1 MPNCLLNKA
10 VKTIATVSILVIVG
24 LIVFLMMQQHAQ
36 EKLRAENDLLAQ
48 QLAQL
53 QTDNEN
59 FSNQLAQTKDSQ
71 SFSDDKMNELLKLRG
86 EVGVLEQQTNELGK
100 LRAENQQLQLA
111 QQNAAAQSQA
121 TADAQEQQRQMAI
134 KKMNDAKQGILGFL
148 MFAGDNQNQFP
159 TNFSQTEKYY
169 NDTSTLQE
177 IETNFDIVYQ
187 GSMNLT
193 NASQIIVLREKQAW
207 QALNGKWMK
216 TYGFADGHSEVHTE
230 PNGNFDDW
238 ENQRLIAPPSQ

>member
-1 MPNCLLNKA
+1 

-71 SFSDDKMNELLKLRG
+71 SLANDKMNELLKLRG

-100 LRAENQQLQLA
+100 LRAENQRL
-111 QQNAAAQSQA
+111 QNAQHEVAAQSQV
-121 TADAQEQQRQMAI
+121 TANAEQQQHQMLI
-134 KKMNDAKQGILGFL
+134 QKVTDAKQGVLGFL